1 MLLPAQLKA
10 KLLLRACHDRFQ
22 GVIAWC
28 CVQEWI
34 HPLVLL
40 RRMSMSIA
48 KERPQDAHRQSQ
60 PDTQI
65 SAAPS
70 GNACSPEVPDLEMGL
85 LPRPETDSASALNSN
100 AVKLEKTSPERC
112 GMLRL
117 PTHFFLPLY
126 VVFIIWYL
134 RSTRS
139 PPTGAPRALWYPYG
153 RR

>member
-1 MLLPAQLKA
+1 MLCFYQLS
-10 KLLLRACHDRFQ
+10 LRQCLQRACHDRFQ
-22 GVIAWC
+22 GIIAWC

-48 KERPQDAHRQSQ
+48 RERPQDAHRQSQ

-85 LPRPETDSASALNSN
+85 LPHPKTEHPKTDSASALNSN

-112 GMLRL
+112 GACCGSQHILLCPCMY
-117 PTHFFLPLY
+117 F
-126 VVFIIWYL
+126 
-134 RSTRS
+134 S
-139 PPTGAPRALWYPYG
+139 
-153 RR
+153 